1 MHIFVFQELA
11 FAHNHNASGCTGGSI
26 SVDVMAAEPGDEDEM
41 GELLRRFD
49 QEIRHGERDGQFDLG
64 GRFAL
69 SPLFSLALPPSL
81 TPPLSQKSSSRESD
95 RGCVRP
101 SAGPRRRATVRNQE
115 ELCKGRPRWR
125 HGAREG

>member
-11 FAHNHNASGCTGGSI
+11 LAHNHNASGCTGGSI

-69 SPLFSLALPPSL
+69 SPLFSSLPH
-81 TPPLSQKSSSRESD
+81 
-95 RGCVRP
+95 
-101 SAGPRRRATVRNQE
+101 SAPFPKVQ
-115 ELCKGRPRWR
+115 
-125 HGAREG
+125 